1 MRHAEVDLR
10 RVVLEDLLRT
20 GAPVCMTVLVA
31 RLSRSRSDVLR
42 ALRALEADG
51 RVTITVLPKVR
62 SCTSREREYRAVPG
76 ATLDGLEPASQ
87 SDSTPVPLKHQAPL
101 KHQDRIENRLIC
113 GPVTCQQV
121 AKGVQVSEQ
130 HARRVLNHLVEQG
143 LATRTLGPRPRLG
156 STRPY
161 VYSWVRQ

>member
-62 SCTSREREYRAVPG
+62 SCTSREREYQAVSG
-76 ATLDGLEPASQ
+76 ATLDGLEPAGQ
-87 SDSTPVPLKHQAPL
+87 SDSTPAPLKHQA
-101 KHQDRIENRLIC
+101 RIENLLIC

-130 HARRVLNHLVEQG
+130 HARQVLNHLVEQG
-143 LATRTLGPRPRLG
+143 LATRALGPRPRLG